1 MYIYTNN
8 RANFQRGLNKDTNFN
23 LVHYYMYLYIHI
35 VLLVLSPWVLY
46 VRVLLK
52 IQMKALNPLG
62 IQIM

>member
-1 MYIYTNN
+1 MYIYTSN

-23 LVHYYMYLYIHI
+23 LVHYYMYLYIY